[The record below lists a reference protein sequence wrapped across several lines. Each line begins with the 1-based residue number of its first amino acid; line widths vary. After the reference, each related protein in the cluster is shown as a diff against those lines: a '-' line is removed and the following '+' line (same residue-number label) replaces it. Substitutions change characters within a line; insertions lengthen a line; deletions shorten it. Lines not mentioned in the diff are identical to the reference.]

1 MAFTLLNLFVLL
13 GYLVIRLISMLVI
26 KVLQPN
32 FYNKDIGIINFG
44 KFFLLLNLSKAIGI
58 GFQNRIPD

>member
-1 MAFTLLNLFVLL
+1 MAFTSLNLFALL
-13 GYLVIRLISMLVI
+13 GYIVIRLISMFVI

-44 KFFLLLNLSKAIGI
+44 KLFLLLNLSKAIGI